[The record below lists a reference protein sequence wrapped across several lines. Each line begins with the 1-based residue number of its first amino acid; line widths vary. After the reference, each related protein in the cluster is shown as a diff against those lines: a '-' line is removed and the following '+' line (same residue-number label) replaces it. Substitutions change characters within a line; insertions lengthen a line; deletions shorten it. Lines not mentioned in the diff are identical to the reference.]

1 MRRVLSTDP
10 SSGFFMGPGLSEH
23 LSPKVDLTVTDTRR
37 NNSGGGDLSVINSS
51 RPNRRHLQKCFELIV

>member
-23 LSPKVDLTVTDTRR
+23 LSPKVDLTKSLIRDEIIPAAVT
-37 NNSGGGDLSVINSS
+37 S
-51 RPNRRHLQKCFELIV
+51 P